1 MSFFTT
7 ADCASASRVTLC
19 SRPWETR
26 LQARLQSTL
35 RSYMFSGAPSE
46 LGVPRHRSRR
56 NSLPTPLAAPGARGE
71 GHIASGATASHA
83 RRLRQPRQSTP
94 RSPRTFRVAPRRA
107 RSAPKAASLNAPAP
121 PAPPGRTIG
130 HAGGPRGHAHGAGG
144 WQEQGR
150 RTDHVEVVGRA
161 HEEDEGQRVRGQSTS
176 SAPASGSLSA
186 HAPPASH
193 LAFKRG
199 TAPV

>member
-46 LGVPRHRSRR
+46 LGRHRNWPRHRSRR

-121 PAPPGRTIG
+121 PA
-130 HAGGPRGHAHGAGG
+130 RGMWAHD
-144 WQEQGR
+144 R
-150 RTDHVEVVGRA
+150 DVGRSDIA
-161 HEEDEGQRVRGQSTS
+161 VSQQCS
-176 SAPASGSLSA
+176 PMGSRLAMAAEVAANVSL
-186 HAPPASH
+186 HFPPAHFVQSGD
-193 LAFKRG
+193 A
-199 TAPV
+199 A